1 LKVGLAGYDSLLAE
15 WCLGKGD
22 CSGEVQ
28 YQRLEK
34 PSYVALVA
42 VEDTGSSCVTG
53 ESKCLV
59 GGRLDSNYVYV
70 GDHGVGEELHAVGW
84 RMGDGNIG

>member
-1 LKVGLAGYDSLLAE
+1 VGLAGYESLFAE

-22 CSGEVQ
+22 CSWEVQ
-28 YQRLEK
+28 YQRLGK

-42 VEDTGSSCVTG
+42 VECTGNSCVTEG
-53 ESKCLV
+53 SKCLV

-70 GDHGVGEELHAVGW
+70 GSHGVGEEFHVVGW